1 MLEVKIANL
10 KLKNPTILASGI
22 MGESSGSLTRVAK
35 YGAGALVTKSIGSDA
50 RVGYPN
56 PTVVELECGILNSM
70 GLPNPGIEEF
80 GKEIEDIKGIDIP
93 IIGSI
98 FGRDKEEFSML
109 AKRMEEYG
117 LDAIELNLSCP
128 HARGYGLEIGGDPDL
143 VKSITREV
151 KRNVSIP
158 IFPKISANVRD
169 VVEIGKAVEEG
180 GADGIVA
187 INSVKAMKIDLSTK
201 KPILHNKFGGYSGKG
216 IKPIGVRCV
225 YELASE
231 LSIPVIGVGG
241 IETGKDAAE
250 YILAG
255 ATAVEIGSAI
265 FYRDVDVFRKVCQ
278 ELEEWMKDNGYESIE
293 DFRGLAL
300 R

>member
-22 MGESSGSLTRVAK
+22 MGESSGSLIRVAK
-35 YGAGALVTKSIGSDA
+35 SGAGALVTKSIGSDA
-50 RVGYPN
+50 RIGYPN

-80 GKEIEDIKGIDIP
+80 GKEIEDIKDIDIP

-98 FGRDKEEFSML
+98 FGKDEGEFSML

-117 LDAIELNLSCP
+117 LNALELNLSCP
-128 HARGYGLEIGGDPDL
+128 HAKGYGLEIGGDPDL

-158 IFPKISANVRD
+158 VFPKISANVRD

-201 KPILHNKFGGYSGKG
+201 KPILHNKFGGYSGRG

>member
-1 MLEVKIANL
+1 MLEVEFAGL
-10 KLKNPTILASGI
+10 KLRNPTILASGI
-22 MGESSGSLTRVAK
+22 MGESAGSLIRIAK
-35 YGAGALVTKSIGSDA
+35 SGAGAVVTKSIGLEA
-50 RVGYPN
+50 RSGYPN
-56 PTVVELECGILNSM
+56 PTVVEVECGILNSM

-80 GKEIEDIKGIDIP
+80 GREIEELKEIDIP

-98 FGRDKEEFSML
+98 FGKDEEEFALL
-109 AKRMEEYG
+109 AKRMEKYG
-117 LDAIELNLSCP
+117 VDAIELNLSCP
-128 HARGYGLEIGGDPDL
+128 HAKGYGLEIGSDPDA
-143 VKSITREV
+143 VKSITKEV

-158 IFPKISANVRD
+158 VFPKISANVGD

-187 INSVKAMKIDLSTK
+187 INSIRAMKIDLSTK
-201 KPILHNKFGGYSGKG
+201 MPILHNRFGGYSGKG

-225 YELASE
+225 YELSSE
-231 LSIPVIGVGG
+231 LNVPVIGVGG
-241 IETGKDAAE
+241 IETGEDAAE

-255 ATAVEIGSAI
+255 AVAVEIGSAI
-265 FYRDVDVFRKVCQ
+265 FYRGIDVFKKVCQ
-278 ELEEWMKDNGYESIE
+278 ELEEWMKKNGYSSID

>member
-22 MGESSGSLTRVAK
+22 MGESSGSLIRVAK
-35 YGAGALVTKSIGSDA
+35 SGAGALVTKSIGSDA
-50 RVGYPN
+50 RIGYPN

-128 HARGYGLEIGGDPDL
+128 HAKGYGLEIGGDPDL

-158 IFPKISANVRD
+158 VFPKISANVRD

-201 KPILHNKFGGYSGKG
+201 KPILHNKFGGYSGRG

-265 FYRDVDVFRKVCQ
+265 FYRDVDVFRKVCR

>member
-22 MGESSGSLTRVAK
+22 MGESSGSLIRVAK
-35 YGAGALVTKSIGSDA
+35 SGAGALVTKSIGSDA
-50 RVGYPN
+50 RIGYPN

-98 FGRDKEEFSML
+98 FGKDEEEFSML

-158 IFPKISANVRD
+158 VFPKISANVRD

>member
-22 MGESSGSLTRVAK
+22 MGESSGSLIRVAK
-35 YGAGALVTKSIGSDA
+35 SGAGALVTKSIGSDA
-50 RVGYPN
+50 RTGYPN

-143 VKSITREV
+143 VRSITREV

-158 IFPKISANVRD
+158 VFPKISANVRD

-201 KPILHNKFGGYSGKG
+201 KPILHNKFGGYSGRG

>member
-22 MGESSGSLTRVAK
+22 MGESSGSLIRVAK
-35 YGAGALVTKSIGSDA
+35 SGAGALVTKSIGSDA
-50 RVGYPN
+50 RIGYPN

-98 FGRDKEEFSML
+98 FGKDEEEFSML

-158 IFPKISANVRD
+158 VFPKISANVRD

-201 KPILHNKFGGYSGKG
+201 KPILHNKFGGYSGRG

>member
-22 MGESSGSLTRVAK
+22 MGESSGSLIRVAK
-35 YGAGALVTKSIGSDA
+35 SGAGALVTKSIGSDA
-50 RVGYPN
+50 RTGYPN

-80 GKEIEDIKGIDIP
+80 GKEIEDIKDIDIP

-117 LDAIELNLSCP
+117 LDAVELNLSCP
-128 HARGYGLEIGGDPDL
+128 HAKGYGLEIGGDPDL

-158 IFPKISANVRD
+158 VFPKISANVRD

-201 KPILHNKFGGYSGKG
+201 KPILHNKFGGYSGRG

>member
-1 MLEVKIANL
+1 MLEVEIANL

-22 MGESSGSLTRVAK
+22 MGESSGSLIRVAK
-35 YGAGALVTKSIGSDA
+35 SGAGALITKSIGSDA
-50 RVGYPN
+50 RIGYPN

-158 IFPKISANVRD
+158 VFPKISANVRD

-201 KPILHNKFGGYSGKG
+201 KPILHNKFGGYSGRG

>member
-22 MGESSGSLTRVAK
+22 MGESSGSLIRVAK
-35 YGAGALVTKSIGSDA
+35 SGAGALVTKSIGSDA
-50 RVGYPN
+50 RIGYPN

-128 HARGYGLEIGGDPDL
+128 HAKGYGLEIGGDPDL

-158 IFPKISANVRD
+158 VFPKISANVRD

-201 KPILHNKFGGYSGKG
+201 KPILHNKFGGYSGRG

>member
-22 MGESSGSLTRVAK
+22 MGESSGSLIRVAK
-35 YGAGALVTKSIGSDA
+35 SGAGALVTKSIGSDV
-50 RVGYPN
+50 RIGYPN

-158 IFPKISANVRD
+158 VFPKISANVRD

-201 KPILHNKFGGYSGKG
+201 KPILHNKFGGYSGRG

>member
-22 MGESSGSLTRVAK
+22 MGESSGSLIRVAK
-35 YGAGALVTKSIGSDA
+35 SGAGALVTKSIGSDA
-50 RVGYPN
+50 RTGYPN

-98 FGRDKEEFSML
+98 FGKDKEEFSML

-158 IFPKISANVRD
+158 VFPKISANVRD

-201 KPILHNKFGGYSGKG
+201 KPILHNKFGGYSGRG

>member
-22 MGESSGSLTRVAK
+22 MGESSGSLIRVAK
-35 YGAGALVTKSIGSDA
+35 SGAGALVTKSIGSDA
-50 RVGYPN
+50 RIGYPN

-158 IFPKISANVRD
+158 VFPKISANVRD

-201 KPILHNKFGGYSGKG
+201 KPILHNKFGGYSGRG

>member
-22 MGESSGSLTRVAK
+22 MGESSGSLIRVAK
-35 YGAGALVTKSIGSDA
+35 SGAGALVTKSIGSDA
-50 RVGYPN
+50 RTGYPN

-117 LDAIELNLSCP
+117 LDAVELNLSCP
-128 HARGYGLEIGGDPDL
+128 HAKGYGLEIGGDPDL

-158 IFPKISANVRD
+158 VFPKISANVRD

-201 KPILHNKFGGYSGKG
+201 KPILHNKFGGYSGRG

>member
-22 MGESSGSLTRVAK
+22 MGESSGSLIRVAK
-35 YGAGALVTKSIGSDA
+35 SGAGALVTKSIGSDA
-50 RVGYPN
+50 RTGYPN

-128 HARGYGLEIGGDPDL
+128 HAKGYGLEIGGDPDL

-158 IFPKISANVRD
+158 VFPKISANVRD

-201 KPILHNKFGGYSGKG
+201 KPILHNKFGGYSGRG